1 MKKSK
6 IVSYR
11 FSALWSGVY
20 GAYRASLFYGVV
32 YNLSHGMVALV
43 YIIGAIAMFLPRTAT
58 LPYRS
63 ISPRRVRPMRM
74 LAYALIP
81 P

>member
-20 GAYRASLFYGVV
+20 GAYRASLS
-32 YNLSHGMVALV
+32 LW
-43 YIIGAIAMFLPRTAT
+43 
-58 LPYRS
+58 
-63 ISPRRVRPMRM
+63 RR
-74 LAYALIP
+74 L
-81 P
+81 